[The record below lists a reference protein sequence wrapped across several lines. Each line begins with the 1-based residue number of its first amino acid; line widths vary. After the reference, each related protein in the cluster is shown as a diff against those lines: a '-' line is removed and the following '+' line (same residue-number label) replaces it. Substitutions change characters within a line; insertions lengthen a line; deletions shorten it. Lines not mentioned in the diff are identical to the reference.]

1 MKARSIVLSLAALA
15 IAGAAA
21 YAAYRAGMRQGMN
34 MPSASSGASVS
45 GGDLRP
51 GSIDPATGK
60 KILYWHDPMVPGQKF
75 DKPGKSPFMD
85 MQLVPVYEDQ
95 AGQGGGVKIGRAHV

>member
-1 MKARSIVLSLAALA
+1 MKARSIA
-15 IAGAAA
+15 IALGAVTIVGAAA
-21 YAAYRAGMRQGMN
+21 YAAYLAGMCQGMN
-34 MPSASSGASVS
+34 MPSASSAASAS
-45 GGDLRP
+45 ATGGELRP
-51 GSIDPATGK
+51 GSIDPVTGK

-95 AGQGGGVKIGRAHV
+95 AGQGG